1 MRPPLSKE
9 LWYSEQKQGDKT
21 YRFKQWT
28 GSERSLF
35 FEPEQFFEQPSKL
48 MKNDKGGIAPV
59 QGYTVKKIDSK
70 NKKVILQED
79 DYEIEFEKCLI
90 ATGSTPKNLNVF
102 ETAPTHIRNKVMVYR
117 TPEDFER
124 LKKVAETKKTVTI
137 IGSGFLGSE
146 LACSIAK
153 YGKNYGLHVQ
163 QMYHEG
169 GNLAKILPDYLAEHT
184 TEKIKNYGVEV
195 IPNVQVK
202 EVSRDHDKLKL
213 LLTDGKIVITDQVV
227 VCAGCNANTELAS
240 VSGLEVDRN
249 LGGFVVNAELEAR
262 TDIYVA
268 GDAACFYDPLLGRR
282 RVEHHDHSVVSGR
295 LAGENMTGMSEYS
308 IYHFFLFECMKFYK
322 FICRQTIRTSKHV
335 LV

>member
-9 LWYSEQKQGDKT
+9 LWYSEQKEGDKS

-35 FEPEQFFEQPSKL
+35 FEPNEFFEQPSSL
-48 MKNDKGGIAPV
+48 LKNDKGGIAPV
-59 QGYTVKKIDSK
+59 QGYTVKRIDSK
-70 NKKVILQED
+70 NKKVILKED

-102 ETAPTHIRNKVMVYR
+102 ESASSYIRNKVMVYR
-117 TPEDFER
+117 TPEDFEK
-124 LKKVAETKKTVTI
+124 LKKVAQTKKTITI

-146 LACSIAK
+146 LACSLA
-153 YGKNYGLHVQ
+153 NYGQKFNLQVQ
-163 QMYHEG
+163 QIYHEG
-169 GNLAKILPDYLAEHT
+169 GNLAKILPDYLAENT
-184 TEKIKNYGVEV
+184 TDKIKKYGVEV

-213 LLTDGKIVITDQVV
+213 VLTDGRIVLTDQVV
-227 VCAGCNANTELAS
+227 VCAGCNANTDLAA
-240 VSGLEVDRN
+240 VSGLEIDSKH
-249 LGGFVVNAELEAR
+249 GGFVVNAELEAR
-262 TDIYVA
+262 TDVYVA

-295 LAGENMTGMSEYS
+295 LAGENMTGLST
-308 IYHFFLFECMKFYK
+308 F
-322 FICRQTIRTSKHV
+322 
-335 LV
+335 